1 MAVVEILSYE
11 SGDVQPFVALAKRL
25 QKDGHHMRMAT
36 HGNFGT
42 FVSEHGI
49 EFFDIGGD
57 PEDLMSYMVKS
68 EGSSFDSRNQAH
80 SFTDP
85 GLVPGL
91 ASIKNGDIGRKRTM
105 LKEVRCATER
115 I

>member
-1 MAVVEILSYE
+1 
-11 SGDVQPFVALAKRL
+11 
-25 QKDGHHMRMAT
+25 MAT
-36 HGNFGT
+36 HGKFRA
-42 FVSEHGI
+42 FVREHGI

-68 EGSSFDSRNQAH
+68 EISSFDVRRKTH
-80 SFTDP
+80 YFTDP

-105 LKEVRCATER
+105 LKEVLPATDSA
-115 I
+115 